1 VAFRRRRWR
10 EVAPEKDRV
19 RINRAIR
26 VPEVRVIN
34 EDGQQLGVMPS
45 DAARD
50 IAARLGLDLV
60 EISPNSDPPVCK
72 IMDYGRYKYEQQ
84 KKTAQTKKSQHQS
97 QLKEIKLRPHID
109 EHDLEFKLKNARR
122 FLFEGDKVK
131 ATVMFRGRE
140 IVHTAIG
147 RQLLQRVTERL
158 EPFAKPESVPQ
169 MEGRMLSTI
178 FAPERHAIERI
189 KRQEAEQARREAVEE
204 AAREPG
210 PEQREVAAPAQ
221 EQEPEE
227 HKEKAPRPRK
237 SGAARARRGEQETL
251 EDEAQALLEEID
263 RA

>member
-10 EVAPEKDRV
+10 EVAPEKDKVRV
-19 RINRAIR
+19 NRAIR
-26 VPEVRVIN
+26 VPEVRVVN
-34 EDGQQLGVMPS
+34 DDGQQLGIMPT

-50 IAARLGLDLV
+50 IAGRLGLDLV
-60 EISPNSDPPVCK
+60 EISPGSDPPVCK

-84 KKTAQTKKSQHQS
+84 KKSAQTKKSQHQS

-122 FLFEGDKVK
+122 FLFDGDKVK

-147 RQLLQRVTERL
+147 RQLLERVTEAL
-158 EPFAKPESVPQ
+158 AAFAKPETAPQ

-178 FAPERHAIERI
+178 FAPERHAIEKI
-189 KRQEAEQARREAVEE
+189 KRQEAEKARREAAAESATAEE
-204 AAREPG
+204 GAA
-210 PEQREVAAPAQ
+210 AAPAEEPPPEPQ
-221 EQEPEE
+221 E
-227 HKEKAPRPRK
+227 KTPRPRK
-237 SGAARARRGEQETL
+237 SGAGRPRRGEQETL
-251 EDEAQALLEEID
+251 EDEAHALLEEIE